1 MSPRTLTVRHTPHTL
16 LTVVASLHGA
26 LAAAPQP
33 YLTAADIN
41 RDHHTVAAA
50 AAFEG

>member
-1 MSPRTLTVRHTPHTL
+1 MSPRTLTVRHTPHKL
-16 LTVVASLHGA
+16 LTVVTSLHGA
-26 LAAAPQP
+26 LAATPQP